1 MDVVLLGWCFFLSLL
16 LFFTMGYD
24 KRQAVNRGRRVPEK
38 RLFALAVLGG
48 AAGGLLG
55 MRAFR
60 HKTRHLTFRLGFAA
74 LTVLQMA
81 ALGWTIWR

>member
-1 MDVVLLGWCFFLSLL
+1 METGLLGWCFFLSLI

-24 KRQAVNRGRRVPEK
+24 KGQAIKGGRRVPEK
-38 RLFALAVLGG
+38 QLFALAVLGG
-48 AAGGLLG
+48 ATGGLLG

-60 HKTRHLTFRLGFAA
+60 HKTRHLSFRIGFTA
-74 LTVLQMA
+74 LTVLQLA